1 MSVVMFTGLLSL
13 PIAAVAVFLL
23 ARGRHIAIAFI
34 IGLLG
39 FVPGYMIGV
48 DHFCASDSAG
58 NLCGLGA
65 AFGTAPLGFAIGSIG
80 YAALSRF
87 FAKDTK
93 RAAARR
99 AS

>member
-34 IGLLG
+34 IGLFG

-48 DHFCASDSAG
+48 DHFCASESAG
-58 NLCGLGA
+58 NLCGLEA
-65 AFGTAPLGFAIGSIG
+65 AFVTAPLGFAIGAVG
-80 YAALSRF
+80 YAVSSRL

-93 RAAARR
+93 RAARR